1 MMEEQVTLIWFDP
14 PAEVSVETLETMPR
28 KMTSSSAFEVAE
40 RGAVEITTGS
50 CSIPPREY

>member
-14 PAEVSVETLETMPR
+14 PAEVSVETLETIPR

-40 RGAVEITTGS
+40 TGAVEITTGS
-50 CSIPPREY
+50 